1 MSQTQEFIFPLN
13 VWDKI
18 ITNLTGSSW
27 INLQRTCKFFYF
39 KSNIICVKN
48 LEIVPNDG
56 NVKKRIKKPMM
67 KNLKLTS
74 DYKNGIK
81 FFVYDKI
88 HIRTRRPISS
98 IFSRIMKCN
107 LEELIVEYNNLTWN
121 EYLFLV
127 DGGRIKKL
135 SLEGVNI
142 KHSNGDSVL
151 LEDIMS
157 QIPEANDIYIFPC
170 YATNETFSKMCLLP
184 RKVKIDYLWLMDF
197 DRNFKAFEVFDY
209 CKVVLNQESS
219 FAISFA
225 AGIADDRNIHDFRM
239 EFMQAAKRNEWKC
252 KKPFVSAVLN
262 FIVEKI
268 HKTYPPNVPAMIP
281 MTINRMILSNYK

>member
-1 MSQTQEFIFPLN
+1 MSQTQEFIFPIN

-18 ITNLTGSSW
+18 VTNLTGSSW

-39 KSNIICVKN
+39 KSDIICVKN

-56 NVKKRIKKPMM
+56 KIKERNKKPMM
-67 KNLKLTS
+67 KNLILTS
-74 DYKNGIK
+74 DNKSEIK
-81 FFVYDKI
+81 FFVYDKL

-107 LEELIVEYNNLTWN
+107 LEELIIEYNNLTWN

-135 SLEGVNI
+135 SLEGANI

-157 QIPEANDIYIFPC
+157 QIPEANDI
-170 YATNETFSKMCLLP
+170 
-184 RKVKIDYLWLMDF
+184 
-197 DRNFKAFEVFDY
+197 
-209 CKVVLNQESS
+209 
-219 FAISFA
+219 
-225 AGIADDRNIHDFRM
+225 
-239 EFMQAAKRNEWKC
+239 
-252 KKPFVSAVLN
+252 
-262 FIVEKI
+262 
-268 HKTYPPNVPAMIP
+268 
-281 MTINRMILSNYK
+281 